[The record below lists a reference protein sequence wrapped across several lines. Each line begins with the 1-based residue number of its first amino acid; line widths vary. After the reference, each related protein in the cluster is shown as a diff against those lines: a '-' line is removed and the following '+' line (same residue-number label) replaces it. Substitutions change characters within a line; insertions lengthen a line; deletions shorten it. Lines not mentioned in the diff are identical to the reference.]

1 MRTPPGT
8 RAWRGTRTARR
19 PAWDRPAFGRAT
31 SGTSPAAGRMSR
43 ITRSSCAGPSPQFAP
58 IASAPNS
65 TRRSATCDG
74 DEPSS
79 VRSSFVNVALTTTA
93 SDGAPARAA
102 ASACSISRR
111 SVCVSTTNR
120 STPPSASAA
129 AWSRYASNASSGL
142 TRPYGAS
149 RTPSGPI
156 EPATNRA
163 PASRARAAAA
173 RLSSAVRAAR
183 PCVPSRNRFP
193 PNVFVRT
200 MSEPAWTNA
209 RWIWSDPLRVVDVQ
223 QLEARADRLALLD
236 QRRAHAAVGQERP
249 FGEERSERG
258 AVHHPSVGVRHARPT
273 FERVSGLC

>member
-1 MRTPPGT
+1 
-8 RAWRGTRTARR
+8 
-19 PAWDRPAFGRAT
+19 
-31 SGTSPAAGRMSR
+31 MSR
-43 ITRSSCAGPSPQFAP
+43 ITRNSCAGPSPQFAP
-58 IASAPNS
+58 IASAPSS

-74 DEPSS
+74 EEPSS

-142 TRPYGAS
+142 TRPYGAR

-173 RLSSAVRAAR
+173 RLSSVVRAAR

-209 RWIWSDPLRVVDVQ
+209 RWIWRIRCGSSTFSSSKHVPIGSPCSISDVPMPPS
-223 QLEARADRLALLD
+223 ARSGRSARSV
-236 QRRAHAAVGQERP
+236 RSAAPSITR
-249 FGEERSERG
+249 
-258 AVHHPSVGVRHARPT
+258 SVGASRGSPT
-273 FERVSGLC
+273 FEVSSVFVSVCA